1 MTINTYKT
9 KLDDNRLNT
18 LVKENTI
25 KYTNGGRLTSPK
37 SIEDMMNEVFDLK
50 NMAEE
55 YVYMI
60 ATDTK
65 KNVLGIFEVSHGT
78 VNASF
83 LSPRELFIRAF
94 LCGAT
99 SVFLVH
105 NHPSGDPEPSP
116 LDIQATRRI
125 AEAGKLLGIA
135 LNDHIIIGN
144 GFYSMKQHEDF

>member
-25 KYTNGGRLTSPK
+25 KYTNGGRLTSPQ
-37 SIEDMMNEVFDLK
+37 SIVDMMNEVFDLK

-83 LSPRELFIRAF
+83 LSPRELFIRAL

-105 NHPSGDPEPSP
+105 NHPSGDPELSP
-116 LDIQATRRI
+116 PDIQATRRI
-125 AEAGKLLGIA
+125 AEAGKILGIA

>member
-1 MTINTYKT
+1 MIINTYKT
-9 KLDDNRLNT
+9 KLDDNKLNI

-25 KYTNGGRLTSPK
+25 KYTDGGRLTSPEA
-37 SIEDMMNEVFDLK
+37 IVDMMNEVFDLK

-65 KNVLGIFEVSHGT
+65 NNVLGVFEVSHGT
-78 VNASF
+78 ANASF
-83 LSPRELFIRAF
+83 LGPRELFIRAL
-94 LCGAT
+94 LCGAI
-99 SVFLVH
+99 SIFLVH
-105 NHPSGDPEPSP
+105 NHPSGDPEPS
-116 LDIQATRRI
+116 LQDIQAIRRI